1 MFRLKTERMLRR
13 LQRNAT
19 MTDRS
24 QPKHAVIVCHPDE
37 DSFTMSVAKT
47 YCAAVAANGQ
57 TAVLRDLYRIG
68 FDPVLKAA
76 ERDRG
81 GGFVPAPD
89 VAAELDLLR
98 GADAFVLVYPI
109 WFGTPPAMLKGYVER
124 VLGAGFSF
132 EALSHRL
139 EKPLHPLL
147 GGKQLLSFSSSGM
160 KRQWLEEQG
169 AWLSLQTIFDGYL
182 ARAFWMSTPEHVHF
196 DSVHEGMEAAAMQ
209 AHFAAVEVEAAR
221 MCARLRP
228 SIDEADLLVYGADRR
243 SCGVAPFTAR

>member
-1 MFRLKTERMLRR
+1 
-13 LQRNAT
+13 
-19 MTDRS
+19 MTDPT

-37 DSFTMSVAKT
+37 ASFTTSVAKT

-68 FDPVLKAA
+68 FDPVLKSA
-76 ERDRG
+76 ERNRSADC
-81 GGFVPAPD
+81 VPTSD
-89 VAAELDLLR
+89 VAAELDLLH
-98 GADAFVLVYPI
+98 GADAFVLIYPI

-139 EKPLHPLL
+139 ENPLHPLL

-160 KRQWLEEQG
+160 KRRWLEEQG

-182 ARAFWMSTPEHVHF
+182 ARAFWMSTPEHIHF
-196 DSVHEGMEAAAMQ
+196 DAIHDGMSEAAAQ
-209 AHFAAVEVEAAR
+209 AHFAEVENEAAR

-228 SIDEADLLVYGADRR
+228 ATEEVDVLVYGADRR
-243 SCGVAPFTAR
+243 SCGIAPFAER